1 MNGPHDDSGNIAGRL
16 ARFRRIGRDR
26 GRASGQGLQDHPG
39 GGRCVVSHRARQH
52 HRAARRQWRRQDHD
66 HCDDHG
72 AGAADVGARAGAG
85 RIDARAKRRGAG
97 PDEFRKPVCRHAD
110 AAHGAAKSHR
120 VRQALRGQES
130 ARAHRGARRRP
141 RLERIPRS
149 SQWKTVVRAE
159 DAGGAC
165 KSADQPA
172 RTAAARRADRIARSR
187 HRRLDQAAPDRL
199 PQGQQRDHPA
209 GVAQHAGGRAA
220 VRPRHHHEARPHRG
234 RRQPRQDHAALQPR
248 VAGGSVSRRR
258 ARPRP
263 GERVVSSLSTFD
275 SHRGIAPHRIGAMI
289 LRYWYL
295 LISSWPR
302 LLELVYW
309 PALQIVTWGF
319 LQTYIAE
326 NAGFFARAG
335 GTFIGA
341 IILWDILF
349 RGQLGFSIS
358 FLEEMWARNLG
369 NLMMSPL
376 KPIEFLISLMIMSL
390 IRLAIGVIP
399 MTLLA
404 MFFFHFNFYS
414 LGLPLIAFFCNLIF
428 TSWSLGIFVSGLVI
442 RNGLG
447 AESIVWTLMFGI
459 LPLAC
464 VYYPVSV
471 LPAWLQVVAWA
482 LPPTYVFEGMRALLI
497 DHVFRADL
505 MVGARSINA
514 VLFIVSFAIFL
525 GLLNSA
531 RRAGSLLQSGE

>member
-1 MNGPHDDSGNIAGRL
+1 MSNIT
-16 ARFRRIGRDR
+16 
-26 GRASGQGLQDHPG
+26 
-39 GGRCVVSHRARQH
+39 
-52 HRAARRQWRRQDHD
+52 
-66 HCDDHG
+66 
-72 AGAADVGARAGAG
+72 AADAR
-85 RIDARAKRRGAG
+85 
-97 PDEFRKPVCRHAD
+97 
-110 AAHGAAKSHR
+110 
-120 VRQALRGQES
+120 
-130 ARAHRGARRRP
+130 
-141 RLERIPRS
+141 
-149 SQWKTVVRAE
+149 
-159 DAGGAC
+159 
-165 KSADQPA
+165 
-172 RTAAARRADRIARSR
+172 
-187 HRRLDQAAPDRL
+187 
-199 PQGQQRDHPA
+199 
-209 GVAQHAGGRAA
+209 
-220 VRPRHHHEARPHRG
+220 
-234 RRQPRQDHAALQPR
+234 
-248 VAGGSVSRRR
+248 
-258 ARPRP
+258 
-263 GERVVSSLSTFD
+263 
-275 SHRGIAPHRIGAMI
+275 RGIAPHRIGAMI

-326 NAGFFARAG
+326 NAGFFARTG

-390 IRLAIGVIP
+390 IRLAIGIIP

-404 MFFFHFNFYS
+404 IFFFHFNFYS

-428 TSWSLGIFVSGLVI
+428 TSWSLGIFVSGLVL

-471 LPAWLQVVAWA
+471 LPHWLQIVAWT

-505 MVGARSINA
+505 MVDALLINVA
-514 VLFIVSFAIFL
+514 LLMVSFAIFMA
-525 GLLNSA
+525 LLNSA
-531 RRAGSLLQSGE
+531 RRAGSLLGGGE